1 MAGLLHRWRGMK
13 NLGVGLLLGG
23 WMAAVGGLAVAGVV
37 AAETVAALRRRWTWD
52 RPTVAGR

>member
-1 MAGLLHRWRGMK
+1 MK